1 MKNKS
6 TFSCTEYQRLQID
19 FATFDTIVYFILKFK
34 TKFFVEKN
42 YRNVPCSC
50 AILLRR
56 HCGKSNTF
64 VGGSFFLITPFSNS
78 SLDLQPLPLLIEDLL

>member
-19 FATFDTIVYFILKFK
+19 FATFDTIIYFILKFK

-42 YRNVPCSC
+42 YRRFCDNNQ
-50 AILLRR
+50 IIF
-56 HCGKSNTF
+56 TF
-64 VGGSFFLITPFSNS
+64 VIRKKSRADIIQLG
-78 SLDLQPLPLLIEDLL
+78 

>member
-42 YRNVPCSC
+42 YRNVLATHNSIEKTFPERKSE
-50 AILLRR
+50 IL
-56 HCGKSNTF
+56 T
-64 VGGSFFLITPFSNS
+64 
-78 SLDLQPLPLLIEDLL
+78 LQLTKNYLV